1 MRDTY
6 KIMMLVPSNVRN
18 LQDNDVVFVLCKK
31 LTR

>member
-6 KIMMLVPSNVRN
+6 KIMMSVLSNVRN